1 MEKLDRV
8 RDAFFALNVQRRQQ
22 HDIFHVI
29 SSILHLGNIQ
39 FMDADQSNDPCRI
52 KNKDTLDYVA
62 FLLGVS
68 SDDLETALV
77 CRTKLIH
84 RELCTIY
91 LSADE
96 AIVQRDNLAE
106 TLYSLLFSWILELIN
121 SRLCKD
127 DCVTFIGIL
136 DFYGKEAQEEE
147 DDVK

>member
-1 MEKLDRV
+1 
-8 RDAFFALNVQRRQQ
+8 
-22 HDIFHVI
+22 
-29 SSILHLGNIQ
+29 
-39 FMDADQSNDPCRI
+39 MDSEQSNDPCRI
-52 KNKDTLDYVA
+52 KNKETLDYVA

-68 SDDLETALV
+68 SIDLETALV

-91 LSADE
+91 LSAEE
-96 AIVQRDNLAE
+96 AVVQRDCLAE

-136 DFYGKEAQEEE
+136 DFYGELFWQIGGGERNSVNPKPIRHHLLIINTI
-147 DDVK
+147 KLS